1 MAFYAPATAR
11 REAPL
16 EAGAAAL
23 LIVDA
28 QVYNCSRE
36 GAIYKALSASE
47 RAAPET
53 RFFYD
58 AALPAAEAS
67 WRVLLAAARAAGV
80 EVIHT
85 VIQSLTADGRDRGLD
100 YKLSGFH
107 VPPGSPDAAPV
118 AAAAPAGDEVV
129 LPKSSSS
136 AFNST
141 VLDRL
146 LRNLG
151 VTQLVIAG
159 CVTDQCVEHAVRDAC
174 DLGYL
179 VTLVPDACATHS
191 LERHE
196 RSVAAVAGYCRR
208 RSTEQVVAEMAAI
221 ATSRGGVDAIGNR

>member
-16 EAGAAAL
+16 AAGAAAL

-36 GAIYKALSASE
+36 GAIYRALSAAE

-58 AALPAAEAS
+58 EALPQAEAA
-67 WRVLLAAARAAGV
+67 WRALLAAARAAGV
-80 EVIHT
+80 EVVHT

-107 VPPGSPDAAPV
+107 VPPGSPDAAPI
-118 AAAAPAGDEVV
+118 AAAAPARDEIV

-191 LERHE
+191 RERHE
-196 RSVAAVAGYCRR
+196 GSVAAVAGYCRR
-208 RSTEQVVAEMAAI
+208 RSTAEVVAEMAAI
-221 ATSRGGVDAIGNR
+221 AASRGGRCGL